1 MKNYASALLLAILG
15 LVAASAT
22 HAEFLRLI
30 DFEIEDQFENIHRRS
45 DVLGSVVL
53 LIGSDEDGSKFNVA
67 WGESIH
73 GSLGHHPQYDRIS
86 HLAHADLRDVPF
98 FLKGFVRGMFPE
110 NPDQWVL
117 MDWKGVI
124 AETYK
129 FVPKSSNVLVFAPDG
144 VLVHHASGHEPDD
157 ESLRGLVSI
166 LRELLDEA
174 Q

>member
-1 MKNYASALLLAILG
+1 M
-15 LVAASAT
+15 
-22 HAEFLRLI
+22 
-30 DFEIEDQFENIHRRS
+30 
-45 DVLGSVVL
+45 
-53 LIGSDEDGSKFNVA
+53 
-67 WGESIH
+67 
-73 GSLGHHPQYDRIS
+73 
-86 HLAHADLRDVPF
+86 PF

-117 MDWKGVI
+117 MDWNGVI

-157 ESLRGLVSI
+157 ESLRALVSI

-174 Q
+174 R